1 MNFKIKLQKRFH
13 WDFQQNIYWINNLIF
28 GNWLLK
34 KYLVFPS
41 SNLVISPKKQNS
53 IPSNNMEYF
62 SINSVPPYVPQW
74 AWKLL
79 MFISRVF
86 IIFVA
91 FLDVVF
97 LGFFFVCFFYL
108 IISWLVISAKQKAMN
123 FCKFIYTLTTFLLL
137 GLIDFN

>member
-62 SINSVPPYVPQW
+62 SINSAPPYVPQW

-97 LGFFFVCFFYL
+97 FVVFFCLFFLFDHFPDWLFLLNRKLWIFVSLFILWPHFFY
-108 IISWLVISAKQKAMN
+108 WA
-123 FCKFIYTLTTFLLL
+123 
-137 GLIDFN
+137 

>member
-13 WDFQQNIYWINNLIF
+13 WDFQQNIYLINNLIF

-41 SNLVISPKKQNS
+41 SNLVISQKKQNS
-53 IPSNNMEYF
+53 ILSNNMEYF
-62 SINSVPPYVPQW
+62 SINSVPSYVPQW
-74 AWKLL
+74 ACKLL

-86 IIFVA
+86 IVFVA
-91 FLDVVF
+91 FLDVV
-97 LGFFFVCFFYL
+97 LFFFFFYL

-123 FCKFIYTLTTFLLL
+123 FCKFIYTLTTFVLL

>member
-13 WDFQQNIYWINNLIF
+13 WDFQQNIYLINNLIF

-41 SNLVISPKKQNS
+41 SNLVISPKKQTS

-62 SINSVPPYVPQW
+62 SINSVPSYVPQW
-74 AWKLL
+74 ACKLL

-86 IIFVA
+86 IVFVA
-91 FLDVVF
+91 FLDVV
-97 LGFFFVCFFYL
+97 LFFFSIWSFPD
-108 IISWLVISAKQKAMN
+108 WL
-123 FCKFIYTLTTFLLL
+123 FLLNRKL
-137 GLIDFN
+137 WIFVSLSILWPLLFYWA

>member
-13 WDFQQNIYWINNLIF
+13 WDFQQNIYLINNLIF

-34 KYLVFPS
+34 KYFVFPS

-62 SINSVPPYVPQW
+62 SINSVPSYVPQW
-74 AWKLL
+74 ACKLL

-86 IIFVA
+86 IVFVA

-97 LGFFFVCFFYL
+97 VCLFFFSVWSFPD
-108 IISWLVISAKQKAMN
+108 WL
-123 FCKFIYTLTTFLLL
+123 FLLNRKL
-137 GLIDFN
+137 WIFVSLSILWPLLFYWA

>member
-97 LGFFFVCFFYL
+97 FFVFFLFVFSIWSFPDWLFLLNRKLWIFVSLFILWPHFFY
-108 IISWLVISAKQKAMN
+108 WA
-123 FCKFIYTLTTFLLL
+123 
-137 GLIDFN
+137 